1 MKKNFSNNSEYINR
15 ELSWIEFNKRVLN
28 VSENPDTPLFERLK
42 FVAITS
48 SNFDEFF
55 MVRVGS
61 LNDQVNAGFNQKDP
75 SGMTPLEQIEN
86 IFIYAKKLIDRQYK
100 AFNDIQKE
108 LLGHNLKFASVEE
121 LSEEQRDYLQR
132 YYIEKVYPVLTP
144 ILVDKRIQS
153 PLVFNKS
160 LNVGVLL
167 ENEKHEKFFG
177 TVQVPSVLGRLVEVP
192 GEGDMREFVSLEE
205 IIKLNLE
212 ALFSGHRVVSSSC
225 YRITRNADL
234 TLDEEGAEDLLE
246 TIEESI
252 KLRKWGAVVKLEVE
266 SGVDEELRSQLVDL
280 FELSG
285 DYVVD
290 INGYIDLSF
299 LMKFTGMQGYEQFKY
314 KREEFQMHRA
324 FKSDEDIFRIISKED
339 VLLHHPFESF
349 DPVLKLVESAAKD
362 KNVLAIKQVLYRVSG
377 NSPIVDALVKAAES
391 GKQVTVLV
399 ELKARFDEENN
410 INWARRLE
418 KAGCHVIYGIV
429 GLKTHCKILLVV
441 RMEETGIKRYVH
453 LGTGNYNDDTA
464 KLYTD
469 IGYFT
474 CNPQYGS
481 DASRLFNMLSG
492 HSKLENMYK
501 LSSAPIDMRRKFE
514 RLIDREISNAQAGK
528 KSRIACKLN
537 SLVDYK
543 MIKKLYE
550 ASNAGVKVDL
560 VIRGICCLV
569 PNIKDQSENITV
581 RSIVG
586 RYLEH
591 SRIYYFYNDGD
602 EEVFISSADWMT
614 RNLDRRVELL
624 VPVEDEESVEKLKN
638 IIEINLKDNVNAKS
652 MSSDGRYM
660 KFKGGDK
667 TLDSQK
673 YFQERSVKE
682 NSIDKKLFKP
692 KYSGIN
698 IG

>member
-28 VSENPDTPLFERLK
+28 ISEDPSTPLFERLK
-42 FVAITS
+42 FLAIAS

-61 LNDQVNAGFNQKDP
+61 LNDQVNAKFEKRDP

-86 IFIYAKKLIDRQYK
+86 IFVYSKKLIDRQYK
-100 AFNDIQKE
+100 SFNEIRKE
-108 LLGHNLKFASVEE
+108 LLDQKIRFISVTD
-121 LSEEQRDYLQR
+121 LTEEQKKYIQR
-132 YYIEKVYPVLTP
+132 YYTDNVYPVLTP
-144 ILVDKRIQS
+144 ILVDKRIHS
-153 PLVFNKS
+153 PLILNKS
-160 LNVGVLL
+160 LNIGVLL
-167 ENEKHEKFFG
+167 ESEKKEKFFG
-177 TVQVPSVLGRLVEVP
+177 TIQVPSVLGRLVEVP
-192 GEGDMREFVSLEE
+192 SANGMREFLSLEE

-212 ALFSGHRVVSSSC
+212 SLFSGHSVVADSC

-252 KLRKWGAVVKLEVE
+252 KMRKWGAVVKLEVE
-266 SGVDEELRSQLVDL
+266 SGISKELMSQLTEM
-280 FELSG
+280 FEIPEE
-285 DYVVD
+285 YVVG
-290 INGYIDLSF
+290 ISGYIDQTF
-299 LMKFTGMQGYEQFKY
+299 LMKFSGMPGYESFRYGKT
-314 KREEFQMHRA
+314 ESQMHRA
-324 FKSDEDIFRIISKED
+324 FKSEDDIFRIISKENI
-339 VLLHHPFESF
+339 LLHHPFESF
-349 DPVLKLVESAAKD
+349 DPVVELVEKAAND
-362 KNVLAIKQVLYRVSG
+362 QNVLAIKQVLYRVSG
-377 NSPIVDALVKAAES
+377 NSPIVNALVKAAEQ

-441 RMEETGIKRYVH
+441 RMEDSGIKRYVH

-474 CNPQYGS
+474 SNPQYGA
-481 DASRLFNMLSG
+481 DASTLFNMLSG

-501 LSSAPIDMRRKFE
+501 LSSAPMYMRKKFE
-514 RLIDREISNAQAGK
+514 RLIDREIQNAKAGK
-528 KSRIACKLN
+528 TARILCKLN
-537 SLVDYK
+537 SLVDQG
-543 MIKKLYE
+543 IIRKLYE
-550 ASNAGVKVDL
+550 ASNAGVKVEL
-560 VIRGICCLV
+560 IIRGICCLI
-569 PNIKDQSENITV
+569 PNIKGQSENIVV

-586 RYLEH
+586 TYLEH
-591 SRIYYFYNDGD
+591 SRIYYFYNGGD
-602 EEVFISSADWMT
+602 EEIFISSADLMT

-624 VPVEDEESVEKLKN
+624 IPIEDEASIEKLKH
-638 IIEINLKDNVNAKS
+638 ILEVNLLDNVNSKT

-660 KFKGGDK
+660 KFKGGEK
-667 TLDSQK
+667 KVDSQK
-673 YFQERSVKE
+673 YFQELATKE
-682 NSIDKKLFKP
+682 NTLSKKLFKP
-692 KYSGIN
+692 NYSGI
-698 IG
+698 IME